1 MHQCPGFITSQ
12 QKTKHD
18 DWISL
23 RFDFSNIVFV
33 VDTLSSFSSFC
44 KQILYVYC
52 YFQSMNL
59 SASCPQ
65 EYAPEFHKL
74 IRKHRSNVWRQLQCW
89 TTEGTWTN
97 APICVYIVNVT
108 WSFSCSYTK
117 LNTLSVCI
125 YHVSQHSMPLC
136 MNVAYSVSFY
146 NVGL

>member
-74 IRKHRSNVWRQLQCW
+74 IRKHRSNVWR
-89 TTEGTWTN
+89 
-97 APICVYIVNVT
+97 
-108 WSFSCSYTK
+108 
-117 LNTLSVCI
+117 
-125 YHVSQHSMPLC
+125 
-136 MNVAYSVSFY
+136 
-146 NVGL
+146 